1 MLAVIA
7 LRNLYRNFYSLPP
20 RRCLPPHAW
29 QRKNA
34 EIKISNLHLKTELI
48 CCSNFT
54 ELRLRIMTNDFRFS
68 FLCNRHSSSSTH
80 QMSECCVSDG
90 CRSSSSVLFFSEF
103 FFAAAWSMKNCYC
116 RDLCMHEQTVPL
128 LFVRMD
134 GCFRREMRG
143 KCVKIVFPCR
153 RVWTSW
159 QNLARNE
166 HTQHISS
173 HPSQQYSS
181 FGIN

>member
-1 MLAVIA
+1 MAAKECWNKNQQSA
-7 LRNLYRNFYSLPP
+7 LKNWINLLLKF
-20 RRCLPPHAW
+20 
-29 QRKNA
+29 QRA
-34 EIKISNLHLKTELI
+34 EIANYDEWLSI
-48 CCSNFT
+48 F
-54 ELRLRIMTNDFRFS
+54 
-68 FLCNRHSSSSTH
+68 FLCNRHSSSFTR

-173 HPSQQYSS
+173 HPSQLYSS